1 MMKVKNSFGENLK
14 FFRKQKRLSQEELS
28 EKVDIS
34 VKHLSA
40 IERGLNF
47 VSADLLEK
55 LSLSLEIPVFFFFV
69 NDRGVIQNDQLFDTI
84 DRIIEKRL
92 LGTIKD
98 IKADI
103 RETNKR

>member
-1 MMKVKNSFGENLK
+1 MDVKTSFGENLK
-14 FFRKQKRLSQEELS
+14 FFRREKRLSQEELS

-47 VSADLLEK
+47 VSADLLEH
-55 LSLSLEIPVFFFFV
+55 LAISLEIPVFFFFV
-69 NDRGVIQNDQLFDTI
+69 NDRNIIYNDRLLGAVDG
-84 DRIIEKRL
+84 IIEKHL
-92 LGTIKD
+92 IKTIED

-103 RETNKR
+103 HQENRG

>member
-1 MMKVKNSFGENLK
+1 MHCSFGENLK
-14 FFRKQKRLSQEELS
+14 FFCKDKRLSQEELS

-47 VSADLLEK
+47 VSADLFEQ
-55 LSLSLEIPVFFFFV
+55 LSISLEIPVFFFFV
-69 NDRGVIQNDQLFDTI
+69 NDRD
-84 DRIIEKRL
+84 IIHNNRL
-92 LGTIKD
+92 LGTIDGIIEKHPIKTIED

-103 RETNKR
+103 HNNKG